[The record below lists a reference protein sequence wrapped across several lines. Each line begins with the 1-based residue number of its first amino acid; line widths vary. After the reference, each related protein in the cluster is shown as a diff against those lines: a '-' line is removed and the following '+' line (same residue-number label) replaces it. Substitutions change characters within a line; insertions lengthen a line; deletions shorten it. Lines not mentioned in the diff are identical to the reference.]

1 MTTSS
6 LFSRL
11 MRPFSSSGGSLRVV
25 ENGSGGGA
33 ASADGAKYETATV
46 AAGCFW
52 GVEHK
57 YRKTFGGGKGVV
69 DAKVGY
75 TGGETEGPSYR
86 AVCGG
91 RTGHAEALRLTFDP
105 SLTSYRTLLEYFYK
119 IHDPTTMNAQGPDT
133 GPQYRSAIFYHSP
146 EQEKIARDVT
156 ERANREWWNGKIVT
170 EILPAGKW
178 WDAETYH
185 QLYLDKNPGG
195 YECPTHFDRRLAPLS
210 RPEGEGK
217 L

>member
-1 MTTSS
+1 MASS

-11 MRPFSSSGGSLRVV
+11 MRPFSTTGASLRVV
-25 ENGSGGGA
+25 ENGSGGADA
-33 ASADGAKYETATV
+33 AAGTKYEIATV

-57 YRKTFGGGKGVV
+57 YRHTFKGKGLL

-75 TGGETEGPSYR
+75 TGGDTEHPSYR

-91 RTGHAEALRLTFDP
+91 RTGHAEALQITFDP
-105 SLTSYRTLLEYFYK
+105 TALSYRTLLEYFYR
-119 IHDPTTMNAQGPDT
+119 IHDPTTLNSQGPDT
-133 GPQYRSAIFYHSP
+133 GPQYRSAIFFHTP
-146 EQEKIARDVT
+146 EQEAVARDVT
-156 ERANREWWNGKIVT
+156 ARANAEWWNGKIVT
-170 EILPAGKW
+170 DIVPAGKW
-178 WDAETYH
+178 WGAEEYH

-195 YECPTHFDRRLAPLS
+195 YECPTHFDRKLKPLS
-210 RPEGEGK
+210 RPEGESQ